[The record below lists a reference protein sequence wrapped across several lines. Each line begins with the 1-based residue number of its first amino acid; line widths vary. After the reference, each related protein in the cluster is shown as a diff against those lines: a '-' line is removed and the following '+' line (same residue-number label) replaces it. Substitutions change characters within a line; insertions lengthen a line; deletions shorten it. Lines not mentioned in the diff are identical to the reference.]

1 MTSLGMK
8 AMKARGDAHG
18 QHSSTSQQ
26 KGRRKNWVYF
36 FIIFF
41 CMVFFINWLYRKVYW
56 GRKKV
61 LLLK

>member
-26 KGRRKNWVYF
+26 KGRRKN
-36 FIIFF
+36 
-41 CMVFFINWLYRKVYW
+41 
-56 GRKKV
+56 
-61 LLLK
+61 